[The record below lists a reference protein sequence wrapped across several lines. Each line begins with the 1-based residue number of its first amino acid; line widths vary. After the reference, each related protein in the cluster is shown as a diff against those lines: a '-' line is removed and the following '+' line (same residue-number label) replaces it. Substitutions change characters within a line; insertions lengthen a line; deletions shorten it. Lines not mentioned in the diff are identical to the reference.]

1 MNKVIFNYLYCYSS
15 NAYTIRGYAK
25 KLNNLA
31 FSIRSYAKKLNNLA
45 FPYGEDFPDETG
57 KMSQSDK
64 RGASAAEAKC
74 REATREV

>member
-1 MNKVIFNYLYCYSS
+1 MNKVIVNYLYCYLS
-15 NAYTIRGYAK
+15 NTYSIRGYAK

-31 FSIRSYAKKLNNLA
+31 F
-45 FPYGEDFPDETG
+45 PYGVDFPDETG

-64 RGASAAEAKC
+64 GGASAAEAKC